1 VLHFILVVKGKEG
14 LGAGVRRISE
24 LEGRPTLA
32 QELLLRPVWV
42 GSKWCQE
49 AAVKILDFSDK
60 RAKSY
65 AYFTEGISSFRKAQH
80 GSDS

>member
-1 VLHFILVVKGKEG
+1 MKPN
-14 LGAGVRRISE
+14 RRS
-24 LEGRPTLA
+24 R
-32 QELLLRPVWV
+32 VWV

-65 AYFTEGISSFRKAQH
+65 ACFTEGISSYVFRKAQH